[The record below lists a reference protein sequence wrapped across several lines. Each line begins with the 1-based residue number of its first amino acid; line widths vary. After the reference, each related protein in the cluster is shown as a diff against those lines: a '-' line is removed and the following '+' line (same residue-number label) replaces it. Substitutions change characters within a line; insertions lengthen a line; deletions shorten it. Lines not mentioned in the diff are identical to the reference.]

1 MNPTI
6 REEFLLQSKKQTS
19 IPKYKNPKKEVFYER

>member
-6 REEFLLQSKKQTS
+6 REEFLLKSKEQTS
-19 IPKYKNPKKEVFYER
+19 IPKSKKPKKEVYHEI